1 MATNPTLLTQPIAA
15 NGAKN
20 VIPNTT
26 TTPGAMSQDK
36 GFPAETSLP
45 LGAGGVAPSREDF
58 NGAFNLLSAQ
68 NFMTQK
74 GWVYTFDA
82 GQAYYAGCIVRDT
95 TDGALYECIN
105 DVAAGGSVPSAD
117 SLNWQSFTTG
127 NGQLYLR
134 ENSTAYAIGDI
145 AYNENLPSYMHLL
158 CTTGGTTDSTEPDFT
173 GAAIGG
179 TVSDGTVVWTYSTN
193 YDIERDYT
201 IIYPNNGTEANPANV
216 TNNSRYVEV
225 NPYTGYIVY
234 CVAEVYDS
242 AHDVWGDSFWYDDHP
257 SLSRAWGVRASQLSD
272 GTIVVQT
279 GMTGVING
287 TSSINGTGLNFGGV
301 DQTSLPCRVKVFK
314 IGKAAS

>member
-20 VIPNTT
+20 AIPNTT
-26 TTPGAMSQDK
+26 TTPGKMSQDQ
-36 GFPAETSLP
+36 GFPSETSLP

-58 NGAFNLLSAQ
+58 NGAFNLLSSQ

-117 SLNWQSFTTG
+117 SVNWQSFG
-127 NGQLYLR
+127 GAGMLYLR
-134 ENSTAYAIGDI
+134 ESSKAYAVGDI
-145 AYNENLPSYMHLL
+145 AYNANLPSYMHLL

-193 YDIERDYT
+193 YDIERDFT
-201 IIYPNNGTEANPANV
+201 IIYPNGGTALNPANI
-216 TNNSRYVEV
+216 TKNSRYVET
-225 NPYTGYIVY
+225 NPFPGYIVA
-234 CVAEVYDS
+234 CIAEVQ
-242 AHDVWGDSFWYDDHP
+242 VGGQWGESGGP
-257 SLSRAWGVRASQLSD
+257 D
-272 GTIVVQT
+272 GYSGTKAFFFDGSIVIQT
-279 GMTGVING
+279 GRDYVVAIPANQH
-287 TSSINGTGLNFGGV
+287 LNPFIAIS
-301 DQTSLPCRVKVFK
+301 DTQTAPCRVKVWK
-314 IGKAAS
+314 IGKVASA